1 MVEGVLGRFC
11 GRFWLDQGAGLT
23 SIPGMGMSILQ
34 VSFLI
39 DNRLLFVSV
48 NTVNVS
54 IKGHRVMRRTRA
66 ARQLK
71 TTVQLWMQ

>member
-1 MVEGVLGRFC
+1 MLEGVLGRFC

-48 NTVNVS
+48 NTVNVG
-54 IKGHRVMRRTRA
+54 IKGHRVMRP
-66 ARQLK
+66 QYNCGCNNPDGGGE
-71 TTVQLWMQ
+71 WE